1 MDRATMARIFEPFFT
16 TKERGRGTGLG
27 LSVVFGIV
35 QQSGGHIWVDSELGR
50 GTTFRVYL
58 PRIDAVA
65 SLAPSARRRPDTLY
79 GNETVLLVEDDDQ
92 VRDVALAILRR
103 HGYAVISACDG
114 DEAWRSCQAHPH
126 PIHLLLTDL
135 VMPGITGREL
145 AGRLHS
151 LRPEMKVLC
160 MSGYHDAIDTEDDP
174 GIAYL
179 QKPFTA
185 SGLATAVRRALDAP
199 ASRARQ

>member
-1 MDRATMARIFEPFFT
+1 MNLAVNAGDAMPAGGQVELTTANVELDARYADENPGVAP
-16 TKERGRGTGLG
+16 GRYVRLEVTDTG
-27 LSVVFGIV
+27 I
-35 QQSGGHIWVDSELGR
+35 
-50 GTTFRVYL
+50 
-58 PRIDAVA
+58 
-65 SLAPSARRRPDTLY
+65 
-79 GNETVLLVEDDDQ
+79 DQ

-103 HGYAVISACDG
+103 HGYAVIAACDG
-114 DEAWRSCQAHPH
+114 DEAWRACQAHPH

-145 AGRLHS
+145 AGRLHG

-174 GIAYL
+174 DIAYL

-185 SGLATAVRRALDAP
+185 TALATAVRRALDAP
-199 ASRARQ
+199 ASCARQ